1 MGFGGFLKGLGK
13 IGSVVAAPFT
23 GGASLAA
30 IPAID
35 AAGEMLGGG
44 AAAAKEGRMSEA
56 QLQALI
62 TGQNNRSQLDA
73 AQFNAGREGSLIRR
87 ALSARMLGDQ
97 RGPTDPRDKFGGG
110 EVSPVLAA
118 MLERYGGMADR
129 DVMGGGYKVNP
140 TMAGIPKSGA
150 MEKIGGVAGT
160 AGGLLG
166 ILGKIK
172 PQQPPIYGPGN

>member
-1 MGFGGFLKGLGK
+1 MGWGGFLKGLGK

-30 IPAID
+30 LPAID

-73 AQFNAGREGSLIRR
+73 AQFNAGQEGSLIRR
-87 ALSARMLGDQ
+87 ALAARMVGDLKP
-97 RGPTDPRDKFGGG
+97 PTDPRARFGGG
-110 EVSPVLAA
+110 DVSPVLKA
-118 MLERYGGMADR
+118 MLERYGGMADQS
-129 DVMGGGYKVNP
+129 VMGGGYKVQP
-140 TMAGIPKSGA
+140 QMAGIPKSGA
-150 MEKIGGVAGT
+150 MEKIGGAAGT
-160 AGGLLG
+160 AGGILG
-166 ILGKIK
+166 ILGKLK
-172 PQQPPIYGPGN
+172 PSKPPVYGPGN